1 MWKKEWQALVKNKM
15 LLIAMAALILIPTI
29 YSGLFLGSMWDPY
42 GNVDHLPVAVVNLDQ
57 STDYQG
63 KTLEV
68 GKNLVDN
75 LKENQ
80 ALDFHFVSEKE
91 AEEGLADGTYYMT
104 MTIPEDFSKNA
115 STVLD
120 KKPQKMELM
129 YETNPGTNY
138 IASKMS
144 ETGLAKIKE
153 AVAQEVTRTYT
164 ETMFEQIADAG
175 SGMGEAADGA
185 GALADGAKQL
195 YDGNQTISENLQVL
209 SDSTLTL
216 KSGTE
221 TLNMGLA
228 DYVRGVE
235 SVADGAVSLKNG
247 VGSYTEGVSQAAQ
260 GASALND
267 GSGALNS
274 GVDAVSDGVSRLN
287 DGSAS
292 LTGGLRAM
300 SSALESTGVDQET
313 VNALTGGLEQYRTGI
328 HELYRGM
335 SGFSLPDSSG
345 IQAEA
350 EALGANLAEA
360 GSGAANAGSDIGA
373 AIATL
378 QSIGDLTEDQQTM
391 VNSAIA
397 SLGSAG
403 GNIAGAGDSISAAGG
418 NAGNIGGAL
427 NGLSGAADALSSG
440 ADALAALDANA
451 DMVLG
456 GSTQAVSGL
465 YDGIESVRSALNTQ
479 LIPGAEALQGGIGQV
494 QQGVDTDLK
503 QGVAAYTAGVSDLK
517 NGLDRIDSNSSALQS
532 GASQLSEGTE
542 QLTANN
548 GTLLSGAGQIASG
561 AGQISDGAAKLAEGS
576 QTLGSGIFDV
586 RKGSQTLKKGLE
598 DGAKQVSS
606 LSATKDT
613 FDMFSAP
620 VEASGT
626 QKTYVEN
633 NGHAMAPY
641 MMSVALW
648 VGCIAFCI
656 LYPLN
661 KYEGELKSG
670 LSWYGANAS
679 VMYVIALVM
688 ALVMIGLLH
697 VCDGFSPVEMGKT
710 TAFAVLASIAFM
722 SVIYF
727 FEMCFGKIGSFMML
741 IFMVVQ
747 LAGSAGTYPVEISAG
762 FVAKIHRWLPFTY
775 TVDAFRSTISGGES
789 IRIPVIV
796 LTAVAIVFIGLT
808 ILVFEKRA
816 KNIRENKKGFSDYL
830 ESKGL
835 A

>member
-185 GALADGAKQL
+185 GALA
-195 YDGNQTISENLQVL
+195 
-209 SDSTLTL
+209 
-216 KSGTE
+216 
-221 TLNMGLA
+221 
-228 DYVRGVE
+228 
-235 SVADGAVSLKNG
+235 
-247 VGSYTEGVSQAAQ
+247 
-260 GASALND
+260 
-267 GSGALNS
+267 
-274 GVDAVSDGVSRLN
+274 
-287 DGSAS
+287 
-292 LTGGLRAM
+292 
-300 SSALESTGVDQET
+300 
-313 VNALTGGLEQYRTGI
+313 
-328 HELYRGM
+328 
-335 SGFSLPDSSG
+335 
-345 IQAEA
+345 
-350 EALGANLAEA
+350 
-360 GSGAANAGSDIGA
+360 
-373 AIATL
+373 
-378 QSIGDLTEDQQTM
+378 
-391 VNSAIA
+391 
-397 SLGSAG
+397 
-403 GNIAGAGDSISAAGG
+403 
-418 NAGNIGGAL
+418 
-427 NGLSGAADALSSG
+427 
-440 ADALAALDANA
+440 ALDANA

-465 YDGIESVRSALNTQ
+465 YDGIESVRSALNSQ

-517 NGLDRIDSNSSALQS
+517 NGLDRIDSNSAALQS
-532 GASQLSEGTE
+532 GVSQLSEGTE

-606 LSATKDT
+606 LSATEDT

-670 LSWYGANAS
+670 LSWYGAKAS
-679 VMYVIALVM
+679 VMYVIAIVM

>member
-1 MWKKEWQALVKNKM
+1 MK
-15 LLIAMAALILIPTI
+15 ITI
-29 YSGLFLGSMWDPY
+29 
-42 GNVDHLPVAVVNLDQ
+42 
-57 STDYQG
+57 
-63 KTLEV
+63 
-68 GKNLVDN
+68 
-75 LKENQ
+75 
-80 ALDFHFVSEKE
+80 
-91 AEEGLADGTYYMT
+91 
-104 MTIPEDFSKNA
+104 
-115 STVLD
+115 
-120 KKPQKMELM
+120 
-129 YETNPGTNY
+129 
-138 IASKMS
+138 
-144 ETGLAKIKE
+144 
-153 AVAQEVTRTYT
+153 
-164 ETMFEQIADAG
+164 
-175 SGMGEAADGA
+175 
-185 GALADGAKQL
+185 
-195 YDGNQTISENLQVL
+195 
-209 SDSTLTL
+209 
-216 KSGTE
+216 
-221 TLNMGLA
+221 
-228 DYVRGVE
+228 
-235 SVADGAVSLKNG
+235 
-247 VGSYTEGVSQAAQ
+247 
-260 GASALND
+260 
-267 GSGALNS
+267 
-274 GVDAVSDGVSRLN
+274 
-287 DGSAS
+287 
-292 LTGGLRAM
+292 
-300 SSALESTGVDQET
+300 
-313 VNALTGGLEQYRTGI
+313 
-328 HELYRGM
+328 
-335 SGFSLPDSSG
+335 
-345 IQAEA
+345 
-350 EALGANLAEA
+350 
-360 GSGAANAGSDIGA
+360 IG
-373 AIATL
+373 
-378 QSIGDLTEDQQTM
+378 
-391 VNSAIA
+391 
-397 SLGSAG
+397 
-403 GNIAGAGDSISAAGG
+403 
-418 NAGNIGGAL
+418 AGNIGGAL

-517 NGLDRIDSNSSALQS
+517 NGLDRIDSNSAALQS
-532 GASQLSEGTE
+532 GASQLSKGTE

-606 LSATKDT
+606 LSATEDT

-670 LSWYGANAS
+670 LSWYGAKAS
-679 VMYVIALVM
+679 VMYVIAIVM